1 MTAKLTWLVKR
12 RKNPFGPRPT
22 AHFQRARADRGRSM
36 SSKPRF
42 GLEAFKFATYVS
54 VPIFMTVAFAANP
67 ENLETIIKQHAYV
80 VYPPEGP
87 KPPTA
92 REMRMIVEANKKK
105 RLDLQKE
112 PSRGWFARSK

>member
-1 MTAKLTWLVKR
+1 VKGA
-12 RKNPFGPRPT
+12 KNPLAPPPP
-22 AHFQRARADRGRSM
+22 APHFRRARADRGRSM
-36 SSKPRF
+36 SNKPRF

-54 VPIFMTVAFAANP
+54 VPIFMTVVFAANP

-92 REMRMIVEANKKK
+92 KEMRRIVEANKKK
-105 RLDLQKE
+105 KLDSQKE
-112 PSRGWFARSK
+112 PSNGWFARSK